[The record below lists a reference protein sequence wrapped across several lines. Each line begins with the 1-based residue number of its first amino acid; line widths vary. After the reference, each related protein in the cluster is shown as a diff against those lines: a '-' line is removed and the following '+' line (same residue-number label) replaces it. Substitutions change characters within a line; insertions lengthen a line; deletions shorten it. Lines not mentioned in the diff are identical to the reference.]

1 MEILF
6 IGSIATTEI
15 ILVLIFGL
23 IPAILFFWLIVA
35 IIRYLNRKSKQ

>member
-1 MEILF
+1 MENLF
-6 IGSIATTEI
+6 IGGIATTEI

-23 IPAILFFWLIVA
+23 IPANLFIWFIIA